1 MTASLDL
8 PGGRTSPPGI
18 PARIGIVLAAVAGMF
33 VFRSALRA
41 AGVLD
46 LPGAWLWGTA
56 ACTFPAVM
64 PLWFLLPTPWPRL
77 GFGKPW
83 LVASA
88 AVLVLFPFG
97 VCAAICGLH
106 RGDAGGWVPM
116 AFVLLLVAAS
126 EELQFRCFLLDA
138 FHMRGSGILPVL
150 ASSALFAAVHL
161 DNPGSD
167 APGIANILLFGI
179 LLGMLRVL
187 GTGLAGLSLVHW
199 AWNLFTGMV
208 AGWNV
213 SGIELPSIWEPG
225 ADPFGAF
232 GPESSPLLTVVLL
245 AGTAGLTILVLS
257 VSRAARGRQAA
268 PEETT

>member
-1 MTASLDL
+1 MTASLDV
-8 PGGRTSPPGI
+8 PGGRTAPPGI
-18 PARIGIVLAAVAGMF
+18 PARIGIVLAAFACMF
-33 VFRSALRA
+33 VIRLVLRA
-41 AGVLD
+41 AGVLG

-56 ACTFPAVM
+56 ACTVPAVL

-77 GFGKPW
+77 GFGRPW
-83 LVASA
+83 LVAATA
-88 AVLVLFPFG
+88 ALVLFPFG
-97 VCAAICGLH
+97 VSAAMCGLG
-106 RGDAGGWVPM
+106 RGETGGWLPM
-116 AFVLLLVAAS
+116 AAVLLLVAAS

-138 FHMRGSGILPVL
+138 FHMKGSGILPVL
-150 ASSALFAAVHL
+150 ASSVLFAAVHL

-213 SGIELPSIWEPG
+213 SGIELPSIWEPV

-232 GPESSPLLTVVLL
+232 GPESSFMLTAVLVAGTTGLTLL
-245 AGTAGLTILVLS
+245 AQYRN
-257 VSRAARGRQAA
+257 RAARRRQAA
-268 PEETT
+268 CEETT